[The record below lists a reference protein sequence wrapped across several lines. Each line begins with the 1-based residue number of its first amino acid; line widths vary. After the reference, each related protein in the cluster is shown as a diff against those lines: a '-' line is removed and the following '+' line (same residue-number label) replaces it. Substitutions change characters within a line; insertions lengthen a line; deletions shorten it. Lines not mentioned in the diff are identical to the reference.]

1 MASEST
7 PAKRTQHEPTLG
19 RPWMIRDPK
28 PESRSELPPEDPERL
43 MAERV
48 ARRGLNPP
56 PVTIR
61 RVG

>member
-1 MASEST
+1 MT
-7 PAKRTQHEPTLG
+7 DQWPQPAKKPSEPTH
-19 RPWMIRDPK
+19 RWPAIPAV
-28 PESRSELPPEDPERL
+28 PASRSELPPEDPERL